1 MGRTYP
7 LSLAVFFTVRSLTSP
22 VKLKFDRL
30 QYIDKSL
37 NLWRFLVL

>member
-30 QYIDKSL
+30 QTNFISITL
-37 NLWRFLVL
+37 